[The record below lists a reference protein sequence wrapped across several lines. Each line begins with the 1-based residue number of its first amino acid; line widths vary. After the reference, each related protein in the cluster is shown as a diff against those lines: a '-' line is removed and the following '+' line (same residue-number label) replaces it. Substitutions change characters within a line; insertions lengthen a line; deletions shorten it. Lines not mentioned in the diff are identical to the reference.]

1 MEILTARK
9 KFDTDK
15 IYKIKYTVNLLPT
28 TFMHI
33 KATRCQKN
41 SLIKTHINEDN
52 IMMKLLAF
60 STEYEIF
67 NQESIVDI
75 VDYKWEVFGF
85 IFHFVGFIFTVINT
99 AIMIFYVQEVYI
111 KDYLHEIQIDQAGN
125 EISVRL

>member
-1 MEILTARK
+1 
-9 KFDTDK
+9 
-15 IYKIKYTVNLLPT
+15 
-28 TFMHI
+28 MHI

-41 SLIKTHINEDN
+41 TLIKTHINEDN